1 MFMIVNIDK
10 KNTIVLDRFIQIW
23 RFCAS
28 LNIIMK
34 IGGWMMVF
42 NATQIEFDQKIPPTR
57 FFCFDLENIFDLMG
71 GSCKFVDLEAR
82 LF

>member
-10 KNTIVLDRFIQIW
+10 KETIVLDRFIQIW

-28 LNIIMK
+28 LN

-42 NATQIEFDQKIPPTR
+42 NATQIEFDQKIPPLDFFVLTR
-57 FFCFDLENIFDLMG
+57 KI
-71 GSCKFVDLEAR
+71 SSI
-82 LF
+82 